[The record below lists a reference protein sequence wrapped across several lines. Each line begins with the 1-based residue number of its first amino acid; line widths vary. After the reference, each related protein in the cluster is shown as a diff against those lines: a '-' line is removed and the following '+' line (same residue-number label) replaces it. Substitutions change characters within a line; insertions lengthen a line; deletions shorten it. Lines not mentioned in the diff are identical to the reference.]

1 MSMIKLTQEFI
12 NKNHRTEK
20 TKREALELFLRF
32 LQVHGGQ
39 KITPELIDFFLA
51 FWVPKYK
58 THLDEVQC
66 LDVIEAIDDLME
78 YIGQQQDIPYSLE
91 LVEMYKTEYA
101 RLYRTKQ
108 MIANLSGFPVISYNP
123 MVINLNSY
131 KAYKR
136 KRDKKEG
143 LCTYEMGH
151 FVVQEINKEGYIVLK
166 KMAINKLYRVSFRPR
181 LLHHFKL
188 GDVLHIT
195 LKKKLFLLNW
205 EIDDIITYYPPKAL
219 SYLY

>member
-1 MSMIKLTQEFI
+1 MSTIKLTQEFI
-12 NKNHRTEK
+12 NKNHRADK

-32 LQVHGGQ
+32 LKVHGGQ
-39 KITPELIDFFLA
+39 DITPEMIDFFLA
-51 FWVPKYK
+51 FWIPKYK
-58 THLDEVQC
+58 NHLDEAQSLYVVQ
-66 LDVIEAIDDLME
+66 AIDDLME
-78 YIGQQQDIPYSLE
+78 YISEQQDVAYSLE
-91 LVEMYKTEYA
+91 LLELYKIEYA
-101 RLYRTKQ
+101 RLYKTKQ
-108 MIANLSGFPVISYNP
+108 MIANLSGYPVISYNP

-143 LCTYEMGH
+143 LCTYEAGH
-151 FVVQEINKEGYIVLK
+151 FVVQEINKDGYIVLK
-166 KMAINKLYRVSFRPR
+166 KMALNKFYKVSFRPK

-195 LKKKLFLLNW
+195 LKKKLFLLHW

-219 SYLY
+219 SYLC